1 MAVDREFV
9 YIIWPW
15 SRAQTW
21 SWDLGPWALDPGL
34 ALGTRAWTL
43 GLAWAWDPG
52 LGLGP
57 WTLAWL
63 WELGPGPWALG
74 WALGPLPWPGSGNLG
89 LAPGPWGG
97 PGPN

>member
-57 WTLAWL
+57 WTLAWARL
-63 WELGPGPWALG
+63 ALGTWAWALG
-74 WALGPLPWPGSGNLG
+74 WAGPQLKNLVFLSKIEG
-89 LAPGPWGG
+89 
-97 PGPN
+97 